1 MTIMPTPSS
10 PHGVPEDAYAA
21 EVWDEESPATAS
33 TRGGEGP
40 AEAPERTS

>member
-10 PHGVPEDAYAA
+10 AHGVPEDAYAA

-33 TRGGEGP
+33 TGSEEGQ
-40 AEAPERTS
+40 AEAT